1 MNPEYMCWGGWWLF
15 PILMCIVVIFFF
27 FHMFGR
33 RCFRPPW
40 VHDFHGHHKKYM
52 TSETAIDILKK
63 RYAKGEIS
71 KEEFEQMKRD
81 ILN

>member
-1 MNPEYMCWGGWWLF
+1 MHPEYMCWGGWWLF
-15 PILMCIVVIFFF
+15 PIIICIVMIIFFSR
-27 FHMFGR
+27 MFVR
-33 RCFRPPW
+33 RGFRPPW
-40 VHDFHGHHKKYM
+40 MHDFDGHHNINT
-52 TSETAIDILKK
+52 TSETAFDILKK